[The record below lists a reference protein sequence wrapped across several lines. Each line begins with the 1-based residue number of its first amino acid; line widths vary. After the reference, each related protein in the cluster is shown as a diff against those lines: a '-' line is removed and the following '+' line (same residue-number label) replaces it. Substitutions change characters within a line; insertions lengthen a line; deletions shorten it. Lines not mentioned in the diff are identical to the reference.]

1 MSDHKS
7 PKCSLCNKA
16 GHNKRSCKE
25 ISEKAAKKTH
35 KKIKKV
41 IEEIKEEIPEAPKK
55 TEEQI
60 ASLKENLKYFM
71 ESKQLINAIDNFC
84 AIDGMK
90 GREELIGFIDK
101 RISEIQMDIDG

>member
-1 MSDHKS
+1 M
-7 PKCSLCNKA
+7 
-16 GHNKRSCKE
+16 E
-25 ISEKAAKKTH
+25 VKKTH
-35 KKIKKV
+35 KKVKQITEAPKQT
-41 IEEIKEEIPEAPKK
+41 EAPKK

>member
-1 MSDHKS
+1 MSER
-7 PKCSLCNKA
+7 KCSLCNKI
-16 GHNKRSCKE
+16 GHNKRSCKLV
-25 ISEKAAKKTH
+25 KPT
-35 KKIKKV
+35 
-41 IEEIKEEIPEAPKK
+41 EAPKPTEPPK
-55 TEEQI
+55 PTEEQI

>member
-1 MSDHKS
+1 
-7 PKCSLCNKA
+7 
-16 GHNKRSCKE
+16 
-25 ISEKAAKKTH
+25 
-35 KKIKKV
+35 
-41 IEEIKEEIPEAPKK
+41 
-55 TEEQI
+55 
-60 ASLKENLKYFM
+60 M

>member
-1 MSDHKS
+1 MSER
-7 PKCSLCNKA
+7 KCSLCNKI
-16 GHNKRSCKE
+16 GHNKRSCKDV
-25 ISEKAAKKTH
+25 KQT
-35 KKIKKV
+35 
-41 IEEIKEEIPEAPKK
+41 EAPKQITEPPK
-55 TEEQI
+55 PTEEEI

-84 AIDGMK
+84 AINGMK